1 MVLASVSYLTVAA
14 VVLAGTVLGSGS
26 GSGSGVR

>member
-14 VVLAGTVLGSGS
+14 VVLAGTVLDSGS
-26 GSGSGVR
+26 GIGVR

>member
-26 GSGSGVR
+26 GSGVR

>member
-14 VVLAGTVLGSGS
+14 VVLAGTVLGSGI
-26 GSGSGVR
+26 GIGVR